1 MEQSKGGTYEV
12 VSVSH
17 GHTTSLAIVYVQE
30 ALSSASLAS
39 DLCPASLSCAALRA
53 TMVVNVLVEAS
64 TAIAGT
70 SGVPRPALPTGQ
82 QCEDMRE
89 QFQGAYEA
97 CKRGL
102 AIEPVLSE
110 PVICITTVSQ
120 KTCDPCCLVS
130 GNQGPAVLFDLSNIT
145 WCPLLSVRII
155 SLDCIM
161 LLPREPHAC
170 KLLRHIRGIPDG
182 SRS

>member
-1 MEQSKGGTYEV
+1 
-12 VSVSH
+12 
-17 GHTTSLAIVYVQE
+17 
-30 ALSSASLAS
+30 
-39 DLCPASLSCAALRA
+39 
-53 TMVVNVLVEAS
+53 MVVNVLVEAS

-70 SGVPRPALPTGQ
+70 MGVTRPALPTGQ
-82 QCEDMRE
+82 QCEDMRQ

-130 GNQGPAVLFDLSNIT
+130 DEHG
-145 WCPLLSVRII
+145 
-155 SLDCIM
+155 
-161 LLPREPHAC
+161 LPSC
-170 KLLRHIRGIPDG
+170 SKL
-182 SRS
+182 